1 MACPTFDA
9 GTMKK
14 QALILSLLAVYLI
27 RQSSG
32 YTLDHK
38 HHAEPDLSYVPPTVE
53 VPPPTVAPL
62 CGCTEKGRCGET
74 LRTFTEL
81 VIRTQASEV
90 VCGSKAE
97 LCCYED
103 DPWPGYVDAFAH
115 LAPCVPDHICKRPYG
130 TVATDVRDFGA
141 IGPCIGLGAV
151 RCLDGLEGPPVPQ
164 PESPTHFVIPIIDN
178 PTPPDEYYAPPPPP
192 TTETPTTQPP
202 VVYIPPRPTTQPP
215 VVYVPPQ
222 PTTQPPVVYVPPKP
236 TTQPPVVC
244 VPPQPE
250 PEPPAYAP
258 PEPEPEPYAP
268 PTPTYGVPQG
278 QPLGYAY
285 TSRFGYPYGYGGY
298 YGGLRFRLRKYFGG
312 VGFLG

>member
-103 DPWPGYVDAFAH
+103 DPWPGYVVRRLNAVTLHSALLLPFINIFHLSYFCRMHLLIWLHVFLTIFAKDRMERWRRMFEI
-115 LAPCVPDHICKRPYG
+115 LELLVLVLDWELLG
-130 TVATDVRDFGA
+130 VWTDWKVHQYHNR
-141 IGPCIGLGAV
+141 
-151 RCLDGLEGPPVPQ
+151 R
-164 PESPTHFVIPIIDN
+164 
-178 PTPPDEYYAPPPPP
+178 
-192 TTETPTTQPP
+192 
-202 VVYIPPRPTTQPP
+202 
-215 VVYVPPQ
+215 
-222 PTTQPPVVYVPPKP
+222 
-236 TTQPPVVC
+236 
-244 VPPQPE
+244 
-250 PEPPAYAP
+250 
-258 PEPEPEPYAP
+258 
-268 PTPTYGVPQG
+268 
-278 QPLGYAY
+278 
-285 TSRFGYPYGYGGY
+285 
-298 YGGLRFRLRKYFGG
+298 
-312 VGFLG
+312 